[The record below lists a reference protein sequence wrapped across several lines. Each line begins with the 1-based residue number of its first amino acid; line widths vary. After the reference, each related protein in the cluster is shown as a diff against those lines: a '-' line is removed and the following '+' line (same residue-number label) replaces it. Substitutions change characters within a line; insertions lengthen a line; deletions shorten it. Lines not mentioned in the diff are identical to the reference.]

1 MSWKKYG
8 GTNNFEKT
16 NDITVNSVVTNYL
29 TLRNAYVG
37 TFEISGNLHVDKYAS
52 IAQDLSVNGDIF
64 GNKNLTIDG
73 SATIA
78 GTTRQEGDEFMYEHL
93 YMGQTTSSNYFYGKD
108 SSGIGINTTNPQA
121 TLDINGSTISSL
133 NVYTSQTTNRNIIAQ
148 NSNNQGIVVYTDLS
162 SSAIQFFNDSAINS
176 DLEGDAKIQY
186 TKGGYLNIDATTNTR
201 LYSKLGISNRAA
213 FDTPILASQY
223 NETLTIYDTSAG
235 PFLPDIYD
243 NSATITGNA
252 LTLVANNNN
261 SNTFM
266 NIVTPSGQGLAI
278 GGGIYPNDTTQQ
290 MGSIGLRDNNGNY
303 ITNQTI
309 ISGKNWYYPTTLGIN
324 THIPNNESYVLDIN
338 GPTHM
343 TNVQIINVANAA
355 FQINDIQF
363 SPTNTLN
370 GIAIGSPS
378 PPTPN
383 QSSNALYTQD
393 GGVTWNLSNIITN
406 NPNGDQSEANYNSCF
421 VYDSSFAVIV
431 GDYTSVYISYDC
443 GQTWYG
449 LGIPTI
455 GYGIPILSCY
465 VTNGTTKNNVGYNR
479 IFLGLS
485 TWVRFEVPNTLIDFT
500 NQYGNTVDL
509 QNILTDNV
517 QVVNIK
523 PTITLGPTNFALGPS
538 GEYDPNT
545 PYVQP
550 VGPIPNSIDGFGNY
564 VFFAGSNI
572 QKYQSDPSTDDIRY
586 PAVYDNSS
594 TTFYPGVLASG
605 RTQQTNQNLGGN
617 QSGLNY
623 EEYIDESKPWLGVN
637 IIYHQFFNLLPE
649 RIPIN
654 NHMLDDCSHSIP
666 PAFLSR
672 FPDSCYNSINVL
684 DMNNIVAVGTHGL
697 ISYTYNGGI
706 TWADTSYNNAINLNS
721 VYIYDTSNAIA
732 VGSQGTIIY
741 STDSY
746 QTWNPIPI
754 KILDVNNNA
763 GRLLDTNTNLI
774 SVIMLDINTFIFT
787 SIIEP
792 YDTINNL
799 PTGQSKI
806 YKCFLPALFNRI
818 NNEVLNIWGNMAI
831 GGDIHINDG
840 GQLQS
845 NNSAFLLLNDTVQT
859 INMGGQT
866 TNINLGNSFDGS
878 VNIQQN
884 LSVANNTNM
893 VGSLTVSGEVFV
905 NNQTNSTVGQL
916 QTGAVQIAGGTSIQQ
931 NLNVG
936 QTIYS
941 DYYESSSNVMTIGTT
956 PQTINIGN
964 STNFVNIQNNMA
976 ITNTL
981 TTYGDVLL
989 ENDTDITPGNLNT
1002 GTLQIAGG
1010 TSIQK
1015 SLNVGQTIYASDY
1028 EGLDQQNLYIGSR
1041 SDITNGNIYI
1051 GSLPSSQSIRNI
1063 HIGGPNDHVTIT
1075 ANSQLD
1081 LQLVTGKNLQL
1092 NSDNLN
1098 WHSSSDAGLFIYD
1111 YSINN
1116 AGTLLVS
1123 TNQTG
1128 YNFMA
1133 PYYTPLDGQRNNI
1146 VNFNTTQ
1153 LQSPDVSN
1161 AIIILQKSTGLDGA
1175 NYTMNVAQLDVNN
1188 VLAKLGY
1195 DPHASPTNQV
1205 IGTNLE
1211 IQYNTQIDG
1220 SLNVSGPST
1229 LSDATISNLLDA
1241 SSINISNNLF
1251 IGGQI
1256 SATNGIIVGG
1266 VLGVDQDT
1274 TLRGT
1279 LDVSG
1284 QTNINNTT
1292 PSTTSSSG
1300 ALVVSGG
1307 VGIGQNAN
1315 IGGTMTVQG
1324 HILTNSDLS
1333 TNNIQVNQNA
1343 IIGGLVQCARLE
1355 VAEDTT
1361 LTTVSVTSLT
1371 AQTILTSGSAN
1382 FESGINIYGGGI
1394 NIDSGGI
1401 TISGGGIII
1410 SGGITVNSGQ
1420 TSLLSTTLTGTT
1432 NMVGPVDISGQVDI
1446 SGNTHIFGQVDISGN
1461 TNILGKTIM
1470 NGPVDISGQVDISG
1484 NVNIFGITNMVGP
1497 VDISGQVD
1505 ISGNTNINGSLIN
1518 LYGKSGGAINIQGQ
1532 GTGQGTGSTIRIGNA
1547 NDTVIITG
1555 TFTAPAQNSNITGQT
1570 VTVNYQGTSA
1580 TAAHSGIVINA
1591 GTTAG
1596 YMWASNDLSGF
1607 IFKAPGSINTV
1618 NLNVAS
1624 LKFSA
1629 LNNIPIPSPDASNAL
1644 VVLQTAPPG
1653 VDSSYIITTGT
1664 IGQAY
1669 VNGLQTALADKLS
1682 ASNLGQQTMAS
1693 PFYISNTSSSNSTTT
1708 GQSLLVGGGAG
1719 IAGNLI
1725 VGGPV
1730 VLQNQLSVQGSSA
1743 FNSATF
1749 NTATFNSVATFNST
1763 TSFSGNMSQM
1773 TGFIKQF

>member
-52 IAQDLSVNGDIF
+52 IAQDLTVNGSIF

-73 SATIA
+73 SATIG
-78 GTTRQEGDEFMYEHL
+78 GTTRQEGDEFMYKHL

-121 TLDINGSTISSL
+121 TLDINGSNISSL

-201 LYSKLGISNRAA
+201 LYSKLGISNRVA
-213 FDTPILASQY
+213 FDEPILPSKY
-223 NETLTIYDTSAG
+223 NETAIIYDTSAG

-243 NSATITGNA
+243 NSAAITGNA
-252 LTLVANNNN
+252 LTLVANNNNN

-278 GGGIYPNDTTQQ
+278 GGGIYPNDMTKQ

-363 SPTNTLN
+363 STTNTLN

-383 QSSNALYTQD
+383 QSSKALYTRD

-465 VTNGTTKNNVGYNR
+465 VTNGMTKNKVGYNR

-485 TWVRFEVPNTLIDFT
+485 IWIRFEVPNTLIDFT

-538 GEYDPNT
+538 GEYDPTT

-564 VFFAGSNI
+564 IFFAGSNI

-637 IIYHQFFNLLPE
+637 IIYHQFFNLLPK

-654 NHMLDDCSHSIP
+654 NRMLYDCSHSIP

-893 VGSLTVSGEVFV
+893 VGSLTVSGEVFL
-905 NNQTNSTVGQL
+905 NNPTNSTVGQL
-916 QTGAVQIAGGTSIQQ
+916 NTGA
-931 NLNVG
+931 
-936 QTIYS
+936 
-941 DYYESSSNVMTIGTT
+941 
-956 PQTINIGN
+956 
-964 STNFVNIQNNMA
+964 
-976 ITNTL
+976 
-981 TTYGDVLL
+981 
-989 ENDTDITPGNLNT
+989 
-1002 GTLQIAGG
+1002 LQIAGG

-1015 SLNVGQTIYASDY
+1015 NLNVGQKIYSDYYDSSSNIMTIGTRPNIINIGNSGVEVNILHDLDVSNNITVWNNAYFEKRAYFENDSDEVVIPGNLNTGTLIINNNGGASISGKVNVGQTIYASNY
-1028 EGLDQQNLYIGSR
+1028 EGLNPSNLFIGS
-1041 SDITNGNIYI
+1041 SSGVTNGNIFI
-1051 GSLPSSQSIRNI
+1051 GSFNLPGQTNNSSRII
-1063 HIGGPNDHVTIT
+1063 KIGTDSDTVIISGNATLSLNQKTGPI
-1075 ANSQLD
+1075 
-1081 LQLVTGKNLQL
+1081 LQL
-1092 NSDNLN
+1092 NSEAAPG
-1098 WHSSSDAGLFIYD
+1098 SSSAGSGLWIFD
-1111 YSINN
+1111 YGLNN

-1123 TNQTG
+1123 NNRSG

-1133 PYYTPLDGQRNNI
+1133 PYNNNNPSYPGHSPNNI
-1146 VNFNTTQ
+1146 VNFNTNQ
-1153 LQSPDVSN
+1153 LQSPDISN
-1161 AIIILQKSTGLDGA
+1161 AIIILQKSSGQDGA

-1205 IGTNLE
+1205 IGTNLK

-1229 LSDATISNLLDA
+1229 LSDVTISNLLDV
-1241 SSINISNNLF
+1241 SSISISNNLF

-1343 IIGGLVQCARLE
+1343 IIGGLVQSARLE

-1382 FESGINIYGGGI
+1382 FESGISIYSGGI

-1401 TISGGGIII
+1401 NII
-1410 SGGITVNSGQ
+1410 GGITVNSGQ

-1446 SGNTHIFGQVDISGN
+1446 SGNT
-1461 TNILGKTIM
+1461 
-1470 NGPVDISGQVDISG
+1470 
-1484 NVNIFGITNMVGP
+1484 
-1497 VDISGQVD
+1497 
-1505 ISGNTNINGSLIN
+1505 NINGSLIN
-1518 LYGKSGGAINIQGQ
+1518 LYGKSGGAINLQGQ
-1532 GTGQGTGSTIRIGNA
+1532 GTGQGTGSTITIGTEF
-1547 NDTVIITG
+1547 DTVIING
-1555 TFTAPAQNSNITGQT
+1555 NFTAPAQNSNITGQT
-1570 VTVNYQGTSA
+1570 VTVNYEKTSA
-1580 TAAHSGIVINA
+1580 TAAHSGIAINV
-1591 GTTAG
+1591 GTNQTAG

-1624 LKFSA
+1624 LKFSS

-1644 VVLQTAPPG
+1644 VILQTAPSG

-1669 VNGLQTALADKLS
+1669 VNGLQSALIDKLS
-1682 ASNLGQQTMAS
+1682 SSNLGQQNMVS

-1708 GQSLLVGGGAG
+1708 GQSLLVAGGAG
-1719 IAGNLI
+1719 IAANLL

-1749 NTATFNSVATFNST
+1749 NTATFNSAATFNSTATFSST